1 MSKWLNYY
9 LKTKPLA
16 EVQQTNQ
23 PKSTHHMP
31 SHFSPRRWSRHWPC
45 CAPPIHQSVVAIF

>member
-9 LKTKPLA
+9 LKTEPLA

-45 CAPPIHQSVVAIF
+45 CAPPIHQLVVAIF